1 MKNFTL
7 LERIKY
13 WFDNLMSKGPHMM
26 ILLLGFLSLII
37 ILFSGLVIWYL
48 QIAPE
53 NEEPLGFIESIWQSL
68 LRALDSGTMGGDVGW
83 PFRFISFLVTLGG
96 IFVLSILI
104 GVLGS
109 SIEEKLNN
117 LRKGKSFV
125 IEKEHTLILGY
136 SSKIFTIISEL
147 VIANENVKNPRIVIL
162 ADRDK
167 VEMEDEIKN
176 KISDLKNT
184 KIICRSGVPYDFS
197 DLEIVN
203 PQQSKSILILTPDE
217 DEFISNQL
225 T

>member
-53 NEEPLGFIESIWQSL
+53 NEEPLGFVESIWQSL
-68 LRALDSGTMGGDVGW
+68 LRALDYGTTGGDVGW

-104 GVLGS
+104 GVLVT

-117 LRKGKSFV
+117 
-125 IEKEHTLILGY
+125 
-136 SSKIFTIISEL
+136 
-147 VIANENVKNPRIVIL
+147 
-162 ADRDK
+162 
-167 VEMEDEIKN
+167 
-176 KISDLKNT
+176 
-184 KIICRSGVPYDFS
+184 
-197 DLEIVN
+197 
-203 PQQSKSILILTPDE
+203 
-217 DEFISNQL
+217 
-225 T
+225 